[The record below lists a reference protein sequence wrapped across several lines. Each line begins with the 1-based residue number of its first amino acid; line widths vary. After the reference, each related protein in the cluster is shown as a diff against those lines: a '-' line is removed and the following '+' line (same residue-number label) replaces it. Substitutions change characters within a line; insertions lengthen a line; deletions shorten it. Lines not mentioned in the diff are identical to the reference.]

1 MSVYSLVSSLLSY
14 VFTTVIYLFIF
25 SVIALI
31 YMDIK
36 KANRGEPIDD
46 DEAFEDDEELPEED
60 ESFEADIEKKSK
72 NRHTAILHTVRTKE
86 SRECG
91 MKASYRVGEKG
102 TIVGRGK
109 SCDITINDMYLSVEH
124 FQIWYDDG
132 MWYIG
137 DMGSKNGTFLN
148 EVRLKK
154 VKPLYDGDEISFG
167 GLQVIFEEEA

>member
-1 MSVYSLVSSLLSY
+1 MSIYALASSLLSY

-36 KANRGEPIDD
+36 KANRGEQELDD
-46 DEAFEDDEELPEED
+46 QEEYYEEDIMEDDEEETVKLSPKK
-60 ESFEADIEKKSK
+60 AKLRTVKSK
-72 NRHTAILHTVRTKE
+72 E
-86 SRECG
+86 SIESK
-91 MKASYRVGEKG
+91 MKATYKIGEKG
-102 TIVGRGK
+102 AIVGRGK
-109 SCDITINDMYLSVEH
+109 NCDISISDMYLSVEH

-148 EVRLKK
+148 EIRLKK
-154 VKPLYDGDEISFG
+154 VKPLHDGDEISFG
-167 GLQVIFEEEA
+167 GLRVIFEEG